1 MSRPLQVGDDSPK
14 EVKSNPGDGRG
25 ADETRQGSDTEAEP
39 KARMTKSAEENP
51 GVNVG
56 STGGAAESVYPK
68 RFGPYEIHK
77 ELGRGGMATVYLATD
92 TRLERKV
99 ALKVPHKTVAADP
112 EYMARFLREARSA
125 ATLTHPNICTIFEV
139 GEIGG
144 TPYMTMALVE
154 GKSLTELIAE
164 EHPIPLKRIAI
175 IVRKI
180 ALAMEMAHREG
191 IIHRDLK
198 PANIMIDSRREPV
211 IMDFGLARREDTQE
225 DSRLTQDGLLIG
237 TPIYMAP
244 EVAKK
249 GAGVSGAITDIY
261 SLGAI
266 LYELLAGRPPYKG
279 TVQAVLVQVMR
290 GQPKPPSKIRDDIDA
305 GIESICL
312 QAMAKDPSERFQSM
326 SDFAA
331 ALRDYVQNPDSAATA
346 GVEVVEVVE
355 EKPSIETESQR
366 TPTERR
372 SSSERGISARSGSR
386 ISRRPPPKKADTVKF
401 VSLLVGTC
409 VLAFVVI
416 IGAIISVKKIGRSE
430 KTPEVTVTP
439 PAPSKPAAPEP
450 PPPIV
455 TNDVGIKWNM
465 KRARIS
471 SNFRGFL
478 PFHFPEITAADGWYR
493 FIDLRVM
500 INGET
505 LDTGRLG
512 DDNWTQE
519 ERAQAPKTFDP
530 VYRIPADWLGDLKA
544 GDKFEVRVDAF
555 LVYLNPSTEK
565 NPTSSKR
572 VNSRCQVEVISPED
586 VAKK

>member
-1 MSRPLQVGDDSPK
+1 
-14 EVKSNPGDGRG
+14 
-25 ADETRQGSDTEAEP
+25 
-39 KARMTKSAEENP
+39 MTKSAEENAT
-51 GVNVG
+51 VNGG
-56 STGGAAESVYPK
+56 SSSSAADSGYPK

-180 ALAMEMAHREG
+180 ALAMELAHREG

-290 GQPKPPSKIRDDIDA
+290 GQPKPPSSSRSDIDS

-326 SDFAA
+326 SEFAA
-331 ALRDYVQNPDSAATA
+331 ALRDYIQNPDSTVTA

-355 EKPSIETESQR
+355 EKPSVEPESQR
-366 TPTERR
+366 TTAERK
-372 SSSERGISARSGSR
+372 SSSERGVSSRSGSK
-386 ISRRPPPKKADTVKF
+386 ISRRPPPKKADSVKF
-401 VSLLVGTC
+401 VSILIGTC

-416 IGAIISVKKIGRSE
+416 IGAIISIKKIGRSE
-430 KTPEVTVTP
+430 KPPAVIATPAPAPVTP
-439 PAPSKPAAPEP
+439 AVPEP
-450 PPPIV
+450 PPPILS
-455 TNDVGIKWNM
+455 NDAGIKWNM

-471 SNFRGFL
+471 SSFRGFL

-512 DDNWTQE
+512 DESWTAE
-519 ERAQAPKTFDP
+519 ERAKPPKTFHP
-530 VYRIPADWLGDLKA
+530 VYRIPADWLGELKA
-544 GDKFEVRVDAF
+544 GNKIEVRVDAF
-555 LVYLNPSTEK
+555 LVYLNPANVE

-572 VNSRCQVEVISPED
+572 VTSRCQIEIISPED
-586 VAKK
+586 AAKK